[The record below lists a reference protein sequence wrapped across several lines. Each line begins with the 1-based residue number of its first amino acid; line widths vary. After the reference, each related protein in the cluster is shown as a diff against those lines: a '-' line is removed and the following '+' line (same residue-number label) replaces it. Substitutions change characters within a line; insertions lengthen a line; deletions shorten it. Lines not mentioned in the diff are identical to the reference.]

1 MFNPNEKIEANNIKA
16 IFIGIFLITIIAAT
30 TLFKSNSAKKNTPKS
45 KKESSQ
51 AETID
56 STKVEKITS
65 EELAKKIQ
73 ANSDLIL
80 IDLRSKSQYKA
91 EHIIDSINIQSSA
104 IDSLSNTSSKSK
116 LYVLIEESGEV
127 AIINA
132 IANILSA
139 KGYEKISY
147 LDGGFNTWK
156 KNLYPTISDGNQQS
170 FTDQAKVSYISSDE
184 LKKRMETEKNI
195 FIIDVRE
202 NTEFNTG
209 HLVGATNIF
218 LDDIEKKRKEI
229 PLGKLIILYDNTSL
243 GAFKGATKLFDLGIF
258 NALALSDGLDIWK
271 NKGYE
276 INK

>member
-104 IDSLSNTSSKSK
+104 IGSLSNTSSKSK
-116 LYVLIEESGEV
+116 LSGSV
-127 AIINA
+127 P
-132 IANILSA
+132 SPS
-139 KGYEKISY
+139 KI
-147 LDGGFNTWK
+147 
-156 KNLYPTISDGNQQS
+156 
-170 FTDQAKVSYISSDE
+170 
-184 LKKRMETEKNI
+184 
-195 FIIDVRE
+195 
-202 NTEFNTG
+202 
-209 HLVGATNIF
+209 
-218 LDDIEKKRKEI
+218 
-229 PLGKLIILYDNTSL
+229 
-243 GAFKGATKLFDLGIF
+243 FK
-258 NALALSDGLDIWK
+258 
-271 NKGYE
+271 
-276 INK
+276 